1 MKKIL
6 LASACILALSSASA
20 IAQQGQPAP
29 GPSSQGNVGP
39 DTPKGE
45 KKGMTT
51 GEAKAMRDKRV
62 DSKGSMPS
70 GAGPK
75 TNNMGR
81 VIPPPQ

>member
-6 LASACILALSSASA
+6 LASACILALSSAGA
-20 IAQQGQPAP
+20 IAQQGQTAP
-29 GPSSQGNVGP
+29 GPASQSNVGP
-39 DTPKGE
+39 DTPKGA

-51 GEAKAMRDKRV
+51 GEARDKRG

-70 GAGPK
+70 GPK

-81 VIPPPQ
+81 VIPDGS